1 MNRTAKLLLLAS
13 LPLVACVAFIVRS
26 RATFPK
32 ETTPEGAYARISVSI
47 STGHAR
53 DCFPYVETQAQWAA
67 FTIRDYR
74 SRAAARIARAYPE
87 PEKSSMLA
95 TYRREADAPDGADVW
110 LALAEER
117 GWIAR
122 LRKDLSGIQRVDVS
136 GERATIETA
145 RGTRYPFRR
154 RENGIWGITL
164 FTAELVAEAEKA
176 SRDFEMV
183 TRAADDYER
192 AAQAAGGAP

>member
-1 MNRTAKLLLLAS
+1 MNRIAKLLV
-13 LPLVACVAFIVRS
+13 VAAVPIAAAVAFVARS

-53 DCFPYVETQAQWAA
+53 DCFPYLETQAQWAA
-67 FTIRDYR
+67 YTIHDYR
-74 SRAAARIARAYPE
+74 SKAAARIAQAYPE

-95 TYRREADAPDGADVW
+95 TYRREADASDGADVW
-110 LALAEER
+110 LVLAEER

-122 LRKDLSGIQRVDVS
+122 LRRDLSGIQRVEIA

-154 RENGIWGITL
+154 RDNGIWGLTL
-164 FTAELVAEAEKA
+164 FTAELLAEAEKA

-183 TRAADDYER
+183 GRAADDYER
-192 AAQAAGGAP
+192 AAQAAGGSP